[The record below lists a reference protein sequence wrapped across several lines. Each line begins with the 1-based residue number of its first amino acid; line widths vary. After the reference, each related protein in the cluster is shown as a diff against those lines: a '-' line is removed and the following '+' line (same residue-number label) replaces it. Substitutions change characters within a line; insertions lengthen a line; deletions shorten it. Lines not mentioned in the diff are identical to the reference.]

1 MGTGRRWS
9 FAEKQTILAEYEDAP
24 EGSKAAVLRRH
35 RVALANVHRWASY
48 RDAGVLETGLRGEWR
63 TRMTPKAESVELGR
77 LRAKVVRLE
86 AEVEQA
92 HQDRQVAEA
101 VAHSLGKASAL
112 LQAMLQ
118 SADPTPEASSPSAP
132 RS

>member
-1 MGTGRRWS
+1 MSRGRRWS
-9 FAEKQTILAEYEDAP
+9 LAEKQTILVEYEDAP

-63 TRMTPKAESVELGR
+63 TQMTPKTESVELRR
-77 LRAKVVRLE
+77 LRAEVTRLE

-92 HQDRQVAEA
+92 RQDRQVAEA

-118 SADPTPEASSPSAP
+118 SADPTPDPSSPSAF

>member
-1 MGTGRRWS
+1 MSTGRRWTLE
-9 FAEKQTILAEYEDAP
+9 EKRAIVAEYEDAP
-24 EGSKAAVLRRH
+24 SGSKAAVLRRH
-35 RVALANVHRWASY
+35 RVAMVNVQRWASY
-48 RDAGVLETGLRGEWR
+48 RDVGVLETGLRGEWR
-63 TRMTPKAESVELGR
+63 TRMTPKAESAELGR
-77 LRAKVVRLE
+77 LRAQVSRLQ
-86 AEVEQA
+86 AEVDQA

-118 SADPTPEASSPSAP
+118 SADPTPAPSSPPAS